1 MTMDFNG
8 QVAIVTGAARGV
20 GRATAHLFAQKGA
33 KLGLLD
39 VDFEKLKSVKDE
51 LEEYGTEVL
60 IYKCDVSDEKRVN
73 EVMSDIIEKFARAD
87 ILVNNA
93 ALFRSW
99 CPFLESDIAEW
110 KQYFDINVM
119 GVAYC
124 TRAVLPKMLEKGYG
138 RVINIGSVA
147 GVYGNANMVH
157 YSATK
162 GAVIAMTKALAKEV
176 ADKGVTVNCIS
187 PGSISPSDHDDMDYV
202 QPSELAFMNRT
213 GSDRE
218 NAELICFIASREAS
232 YISAQNIQIDGCRRK
247 Q

>member
-1 MTMDFNG
+1 MDFSG
-8 QVAIVTGAARGV
+8 QMAIITGAARGV
-20 GRATAHLFAQKGA
+20 GRATAHLLAQRGA
-33 KLGLLD
+33 KVALVD
-39 VDFEKLKSVKDE
+39 VDYEKLESVRSE
-51 LEEYGTEVL
+51 IEEYTKDVL

-73 EVMSDIIEKFARAD
+73 EVMADIIEKYGRAD

-99 CPFLESDIAEW
+99 ITFLESSIDEW
-110 KQYFDINVM
+110 KLYFNVNVM

-124 TRAVLPKMLEKGYG
+124 TRAVLPTMLKNGYG
-138 RVINIGSVA
+138 RIINIGSVA

-157 YSATK
+157 YSGTK

-202 QPSELAFMNRT
+202 QPSDLAFMNRT

-218 NAELICFIASREAS
+218 NAELICFIASKEAS

>member
-1 MTMDFNG
+1 MDFNG
-8 QVAIVTGAARGV
+8 QTAIITGAARGI
-20 GRATAHLFAQKGA
+20 GRACAHLFAERGA
-33 KLGLLD
+33 RVALLD
-39 VDFEKLKSVKDE
+39 VDFEKLTSVKEE
-51 LEEYGTEVL
+51 LSQYGREVL
-60 IYKCDVSDEKRVN
+60 IYKCDVSDETRVN
-73 EVMSDIIEKFARAD
+73 EVMAEIIESFGRAD

-99 CPFLESDIAEW
+99 IPFLESSMDEW
-110 KQYFDINVM
+110 KLYFNINVM

-124 TRAVLPKMLEKGYG
+124 TRAVLPKMLENGYG

-157 YSATK
+157 YSGTK
-162 GAVIAMTKALAKEV
+162 GAVIAITKALAKEV

-187 PGSISPSDHDDMDYV
+187 PGSVSPSEHDDMDYV
-202 QPSELAFMNRT
+202 QPSELAFMGRT

-218 NAELICFIASREAS
+218 NAELICFVASREAA

>member
-1 MTMDFNG
+1 MDFNG
-8 QVAIVTGAARGV
+8 QTAIITGAARGI
-20 GRATAHLFAQKGA
+20 GRACAHLFAERGA
-33 KLGLLD
+33 KVALLD
-39 VDFEKLKSVKDE
+39 VDFEKLTSVKEE
-51 LEEYGTEVL
+51 LSRYGREVL
-60 IYKCDVSDEKRVN
+60 IYRCDVSDEAKVN
-73 EVMSDIIEKFARAD
+73 EVFSEIIAVFGRAD

-93 ALFRSW
+93 ALWKSWRS
-99 CPFLESDIAEW
+99 FVETSTDEW

-119 GVAYC
+119 GVTYC
-124 TRAVLPKMLEKGYG
+124 TRAVLPKMLENGYG
-138 RVINIGSVA
+138 RIINIGSVA

-187 PGSISPSDHDDMDYV
+187 PGSVSPSDHDDFNYV
-202 QPSELAFMNRT
+202 QPSELAFMGRT

>member
-1 MTMDFNG
+1 MEFTG
-8 QVAIVTGAARGV
+8 QVAIVTGAARGI
-20 GRATAHLFAQKGA
+20 GRAAAHLFAQRGA
-33 KLGLLD
+33 RVGLLD
-39 VDFEKLKSVKDE
+39 VDIEKLEEVKKE
-51 LEEYGTEVL
+51 LEEYTRDVL
-60 IYKCDVSDEKRVN
+60 IYRCDVSDMARVN
-73 EVMSDIIEKFARAD
+73 EVMSDIIAKFGRAD

-93 ALFRSW
+93 ALFRSYK
-99 CPFLESDIAEW
+99 PFLESDVEEW
-110 KQYFDINVM
+110 KLYFDINVM

-124 TRAVLPKMLEKGYG
+124 TRAVLPEMLRNGYG
-138 RVINIGSVA
+138 RIINIGSVA

-157 YSATK
+157 YSGTK

-187 PGSISPSDHDDMDYV
+187 PGSVSPSEMEDLDYTE
-202 QPSELAFMNRT
+202 PSTLSFMNRT

-218 NAELICFIASREAS
+218 NAELILFIASRRAS